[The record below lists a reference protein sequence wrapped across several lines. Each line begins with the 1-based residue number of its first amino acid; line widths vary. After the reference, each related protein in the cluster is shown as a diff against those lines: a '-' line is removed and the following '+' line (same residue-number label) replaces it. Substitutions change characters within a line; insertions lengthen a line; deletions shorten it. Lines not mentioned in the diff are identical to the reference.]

1 MKKVFMTLAAVA
13 AFSFANAQFF
23 VGGSLGFSSESGNK
37 KETWTSTY
45 LGTTTTTTSEEKTPS
60 YSEFS
65 FSPKVGYYLNDK
77 LAVGIEL
84 GFTTYSE
91 TEYLYDD
98 DAEIHPGSGPN
109 KAEQTE
115 YNYKSTENLFGV
127 APFVRYH
134 FAQWNNFSLFG
145 ELSVGLAFGSSKEVA
160 TINGKEEEMEG
171 PSLFGFGVSI
181 VPGISYKINDH
192 IQLEATLDVFGLNYI
207 YSKST
212 QNQEYNYSN
221 YNATLE
227 GVITASK
234 FGFGLDT
241 QNLFSVAN
249 LTIGFVYRF

>member
-1 MKKVFMTLAAVA
+1 MTLAAVA

-65 FSPKVGYYLNDK
+65 FSPKVGYYLNDN

-134 FAQWNNFSLFG
+134 FAQWNNFSLFS
-145 ELSVGLAFGSSKEVA
+145 ELSVGLAFGSSK
-160 TINGKEEEMEG
+160 EEMEG

-181 VPGISYKINDH
+181 VPGISYKINNH